1 MIRKRFGLIFTKQG
15 YWETNSALLEDT
27 VTTPKVPSNNK
38 LPPAM
43 SQALHRVNARFP
55 LSHPTPS
62 TAITNHSISGRS
74 QSFREW
80 FSVWPVACH
89 AHTLSAYIVNP
100 IFTSHVLTYIR
111 SHRIEPG
118 WRRPCTCENTT
129 EKENGRAKSHRFLL
143 TKERGL
149 RNQSSQNFRHRI
161 FYRRF
166 HSKWQVEWT
175 CSRPRQQRSQRTLS
189 RIYPG
194 YVNSRAKNNIL
205 ENLCCTQLHL
215 RVVTRRRICSLARS
229 DAFLFTDNLSLPS
242 RPKNCNIKAHRRST
256 HMQWRK
262 RWLTESSC

>member
-1 MIRKRFGLIFTKQG
+1 MWRQFNMEATTTRKSSQGSSSYHSQGLRLHISSVDQPREHREEHHRPMIRKRFGLIFTKQG

-43 SQALHRVNARFP
+43 SQALHRLNARFP

-62 TAITNHSISGRS
+62 TAITNHSISGQS

-118 WRRPCTCENTT
+118 RRRPCTCENTT

-149 RNQSSQNFRHRI
+149 GTEVDRISAIGSFTGGSIQSGRWNEPAAVPVNKEVKGR
-161 FYRRF
+161 YRE
-166 HSKWQVEWT
+166 SIPVT
-175 CSRPRQQRSQRTLS
+175 ST
-189 RIYPG
+189 
-194 YVNSRAKNNIL
+194 RA
-205 ENLCCTQLHL
+205 
-215 RVVTRRRICSLARS
+215 RRI
-229 DAFLFTDNLSLPS
+229 TY
-242 RPKNCNIKAHRRST
+242 
-256 HMQWRK
+256 
-262 RWLTESSC
+262 